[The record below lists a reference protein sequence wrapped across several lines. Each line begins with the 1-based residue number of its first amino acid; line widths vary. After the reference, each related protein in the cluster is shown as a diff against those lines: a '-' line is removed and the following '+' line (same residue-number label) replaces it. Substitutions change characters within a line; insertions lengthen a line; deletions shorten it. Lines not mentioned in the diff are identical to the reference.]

1 MGWSAV
7 NAIVGAQLFHAIRP
21 SMPGWAGI
29 LTIAA
34 STLLVIVHAYERF
47 AWAPRLAVFLVVLG
61 LFARAGDFDAG
72 ARMTPAS
79 SEPGSGS
86 GPTAAGILSF
96 AAAVFGFATGWCS
109 LAADYTVYLP
119 SRTARGPVFLWT
131 FAGLF
136 LPLCFTE
143 LLGAAVATALPARE
157 PYRAAYAE
165 AHVGGLL
172 VHVLIPEGA
181 AGAAVHFGRFCAVV
195 LALSIV
201 AGNCPNSYS
210 VSLSLQAA
218 FGTEAGTGS
227 TKPATT
233 RLRKWLPRVPRFV
246 WVVAATAAYVAVAV
260 AGYAHFE
267 EALENFMLLV
277 GYWLSVYEGVALAE
291 HVGFRRSW
299 GRDRKYGLAGYD
311 PDGYADPARLP
322 PGLAAAAA
330 SLLGVV
336 GAALGMAQSW
346 YVGPVARLCGDG
358 TGGSGG
364 DLGFELGFS
373 FAFVSYLGFR
383 TVEKRHFG
391 R

>member
-1 MGWSAV
+1 M

-29 LTIAA
+29 LVIAA
-34 STLLVIVHAYERF
+34 STLLITVFGYRIVHAYERF
-47 AWAPRLAVFLVVLG
+47 AWVPCLAVFLVVLG
-61 LFARAGDFDAG
+61 LFARSGNFDPG
-72 ARMTPAS
+72 ARMATAS
-79 SEPGSGS
+79 SSESESDPG

-96 AAAVFGFATGWCS
+96 AAAVFGFATGWCA

-119 SRTARGPVFLWT
+119 TRTARAPVFLWT

-143 LLGAAVATALPARE
+143 LLGAAVATALPAHAA
-157 PYRAAYAE
+157 YRAAYAE

-172 VHVLIPEGA
+172 AHVLVPPEAREGA
-181 AGAAVHFGRFCAVV
+181 AAHFGEFCVVV

-218 FGTEAGTGS
+218 FGTEAGAGS
-227 TKPATT
+227 S
-233 RLRKWLPRVPRFV
+233 RRWLLRVPRFV

-277 GYWLSVYEGVALAE
+277 GYWLSVV
-291 HVGFRRSW
+291 S
-299 GRDRKYGLAGYD
+299 
-311 PDGYADPARLP
+311 
-322 PGLAAAAA
+322 
-330 SLLGVV
+330 SLGVTV
-336 GAALGMAQSW
+336 YPLYRVSGAHFF
-346 YVGPVARLCGDG
+346 VDR
-358 TGGSGG
+358 
-364 DLGFELGFS
+364 GF
-373 FAFVSYLGFR
+373 
-383 TVEKRHFG
+383 
-391 R
+391 